1 MPNMVLIVSYFSFL
15 LGFGVLVANMM
26 KKVRIPDTVFL
37 LLIGLACGPTIWKN
51 PAVVQYIQLTIVDV
65 DAMSVVPDFL
75 RTLALVLIVFTGAFN
90 LRFSELKKV
99 SDVSIKLAFLVVVLN
114 TIVLGIIAK
123 FIFSLGIVPALLIG
137 AIISGT
143 DVSVVVTFEDV
154 LKKHA
159 NILTTLKMESIINSP
174 LSVLIPFLFLDFLRS
189 APGAVLE
196 PGIYLSKFW
205 LMIVAGVGGGLV
217 IGLAV
222 TKILDRMLKEY
233 TSLLI
238 FSLALLTYGLVEAVG
253 GSGMLAAAVSGC
265 IIGNTAFAHKKA
277 AKEFHSEISDMLR
290 IAIYTLLGA
299 QVFLDLNPM
308 LILAEIIFVL
318 FVFAVRPIFV
328 TFLIGDIEA
337 DYEGTTLLKW
347 VAPRGISAAAMAPIV
362 AIALGDQRIMNIV
375 FMVIFFSVL
384 FSTITAHLVSTGKVL
399 IIRDKIIDTRSMLKE
414 RLEKPEE
421 EGEDEIQ

>member
-1 MPNMVLIVSYFSFL
+1 MHDMVLIVSYFSFL

-26 KKVRIPDTVFL
+26 KKIRIPDPIFL

-51 PAVVQYIQLTIVDV
+51 PAVVQHIQLTIVDV

-90 LRFSELKKV
+90 LRFSELKKF
-99 SDVSIKLAFLVVVLN
+99 SDISIKLAFLVVVLN
-114 TIVLGIIAK
+114 TVALGIIAK
-123 FIFSLGIVPALLIG
+123 FVFNLGMVPALLIG

-143 DVSVVVTFEDV
+143 DISVVVTFEDV
-154 LKKHA
+154 LKKHS
-159 NILTTLKMESIINSP
+159 NILTILKMESIINSP

-189 APGAVLE
+189 APSAVLE
-196 PGIYLSKFW
+196 PGIYISKFW
-205 LMIVAGVGGGLV
+205 LMIAAGVGGGIV

-222 TKILDRMLKEY
+222 TKILDRMLREY
-233 TSLLI
+233 TPLII

-253 GSGMLAAAVSGC
+253 GSGMLAAAISGC
-265 IIGNTAFAHKKA
+265 IIGNTAFTHKKA

-308 LILAEIIFVL
+308 LILAEILFVL
-318 FVFAVRPIFV
+318 FVFVVRPVFV
-328 TFLIGDIEA
+328 TLLAGDIEV

-347 VAPRGISAAAMAPIV
+347 VAPRGISAAAMAPIAAV
-362 AIALGDQRIMNIV
+362 ALGDQRIINVV

-384 FSTITAHLVSTGKVL
+384 FSTITASLVSTEKIL
-399 IIRDKIIDTRSMLKE
+399 AIRDGLTSFKSMLKKE
-414 RLEKPEE
+414 TKEVE
-421 EGEDEIQ
+421 EGKDEIQ

>member
-51 PAVVQYIQLTIVDV
+51 PAVVQHIQLTIVDV

-90 LRFSELKKV
+90 LRFSELKKF
-99 SDVSIKLAFLVVVLN
+99 SDISVKLAFLVVFLN
-114 TIVLGIIAK
+114 TAFLGIIAK
-123 FIFSLGIVPALLIG
+123 FVFNLEMVHALLIG

-143 DVSVVVTFEDV
+143 DISVVVTFEDV
-154 LKKHA
+154 LKKHS
-159 NILTTLKMESIINSP
+159 NILTILKMESIINSP

-205 LMIVAGVGGGLV
+205 LMIAAGVGGGIV

-222 TKILDRMLKEY
+222 TKILDRMLREY
-233 TSLLI
+233 TPLII

-265 IIGNTAFAHKKA
+265 IIGNSAFAHKKA
-277 AKEFHSEISDMLR
+277 TKEFHSEISDMLR

-308 LILAEIIFVL
+308 LILAEILFVL
-318 FVFAVRPIFV
+318 FVFVVRPVFI
-328 TFLIGDIEA
+328 TFLAGGIEA
-337 DYEGTTLLKW
+337 DYEGMTLLKW
-347 VAPRGISAAAMAPIV
+347 VAPRGISAAAMAPIAAV
-362 AIALGDQRIMNIV
+362 ALGDQRIMNVV

-384 FSTITAHLVSTGKVL
+384 FSTITASLVSTEKVL
-399 IIRDKIIDTRSMLKE
+399 VIRDGLTGFKSMLKKE
-414 RLEKPEE
+414 TKEV
-421 EGEDEIQ
+421 EDEIQ